1 MCSYT
6 SNTKTATVSPR
17 VILVD
22 ISVAVIQ
29 ATVSVEI
36 MQLEVSAAFM
46 EMKGCSKYVGDNT

>member
-1 MCSYT
+1 M
-6 SNTKTATVSPR
+6 
-17 VILVD
+17 LVD

-46 EMKGCSKYVGDNT
+46 EMKGCSEYVGDNT